1 MDSEAKIIIAFLFN
15 RSGKNELKESEIY
28 LPLSI
33 ELGWFS
39 TKKSH
44 EFVNHALKQK
54 LLIKKEGM
62 LTPNFDIEKIKV
74 PIGFYPSKKTFVNG
88 GKIEE
93 NNVMDTIVHRIVE
106 KKNQDRKEIIEE
118 IKQTAL
124 EKNILPEVA
133 ALLVAKE
140 YNIDIGNSFE
150 PVENKILRENEE

>member
-1 MDSEAKIIIAFLFN
+1 MDSEVKIIIAFLFN

-39 TKKSH
+39 TKEAH
-44 EFVNHALKQK
+44 ELVQYALKQK
-54 LLIKKEGM
+54 LLIKKDGL
-62 LTPNFDIEKIKV
+62 LTPSFDIEKINV

-88 GKIEE
+88 GKIKE

-106 KKNQDRKEIIEE
+106 KKNQDHKEIIEE
-118 IKQTAL
+118 IKQVAS

-140 YNIDIGNSFE
+140 CNIDIEDGFE

>member
-1 MDSEAKIIIAFLFN
+1 MDSEVKIIIAFLFN

-39 TKKSH
+39 TKEAH
-44 EFVNHALKQK
+44 ELVQYALKQK
-54 LLIKKEGM
+54 LLIKKDGL
-62 LTPNFDIEKIKV
+62 LTPSFDIEKINV

-106 KKNQDRKEIIEE
+106 KKNQDHKEIIGE
-118 IKQTAL
+118 IKQVAS

-140 YNIDIGNSFE
+140 CNIDIEDGFE
-150 PVENKILRENEE
+150 SVENKILRENEE